1 MICCLGM
8 YNLLFFFVL
17 LVASIDENIYSLPKE
32 VKKVESMK
40 LIKNLTNF
48 DELLRIAKNSA
59 KNALSEL
66 QLNNQNAASAGGN
79 YVYFIFY

>member
-1 MICCLGM
+1 M
-8 YNLLFFFVL
+8 

-48 DELLRIAKNSA
+48 DELMRIAQSSA
-59 KNALSEL
+59 ETALSEL
-66 QLNNQNAASAGGN
+66 QLNNQNAASTGGN
-79 YVYFIFY
+79 YVYFIFYYLVDVKIKAFK

>member
-1 MICCLGM
+1 M
-8 YNLLFFFVL
+8 

-48 DELLRIAKNSA
+48 DELMRIAQSSA
-59 KNALSEL
+59 ETALSEL
-66 QLNNQNAASAGGN
+66 QLNNQNAALTGGKFA
-79 YVYFIFY
+79 YFIYNFLLSS